1 MDSFR
6 PLAIISVFGVMFGFF
21 IGAQP
26 GGVGIDT
33 VRSVRLLGATG
44 SPVTPTLSRYFH
56 SGTGTSV
63 VVETALVVGLVDKI
77 DWKSGDFG
85 PQATADIASVATA
98 TATAKGLTESC
109 GQRRPAKPAG
119 CPQG

>member
-1 MDSFR
+1 M
-6 PLAIISVFGVMFGFF
+6 
-21 IGAQP
+21 
-26 GGVGIDT
+26 
-33 VRSVRLLGATG
+33 
-44 SPVTPTLSRYFH
+44 
-56 SGTGTSV
+56 
-63 VVETALVVGLVDKI
+63 DKI